1 MEVECL
7 TQFGERRLGM
17 GRPRIHIS
25 NKFPEDAN
33 TVGSRI
39 ILRNSSLLIEFI
51 TLNKKN
57 LC

>member
-1 MEVECL
+1 
-7 TQFGERRLGM
+7 M

-51 TLNKKN
+51 TFNKKN